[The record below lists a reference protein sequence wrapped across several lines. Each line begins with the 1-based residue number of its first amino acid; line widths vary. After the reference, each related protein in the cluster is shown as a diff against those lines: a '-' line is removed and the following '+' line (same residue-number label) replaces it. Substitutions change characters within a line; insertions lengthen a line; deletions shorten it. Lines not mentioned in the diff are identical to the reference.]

1 MLGRKGRGQ
10 MEMVFAGSI
19 AEFIPDDHILMRVDK
34 VLDLSW
40 LSAEVADC
48 YSPHHG
54 RPGID
59 PEVAVRLMLAGLLCG
74 IVHDRRL
81 MREAQVN
88 LAIRWFAGFGLTE
101 VLPDHSSLT
110 RIRQRWGGE
119 RFKRIF
125 EKSVEACVA
134 AKLVGG
140 DMLHVDAT
148 LIRADVSWAS
158 LAVEHVGAV
167 NKANDDDDNP
177 PTSPHSSSGPGRPRN
192 TSTKPRKVRRSRT
205 DRDARMAT
213 NKYNQRL
220 EPCFKQHTGVDA
232 KCGVQVDVSV
242 ERADVH
248 EGAMLLKQVARVEQ
262 LTGKKLNTVTA
273 DKAYASA
280 DNFASLEERNI
291 DAIIPPAKTR
301 PAKVPLSRFAFDQ
314 LNNVLRCPR
323 GRHLKPGARTGR
335 GRFYRTRTRDCK
347 GCKLAADCLPKSSP
361 RRSIIVQDGHG
372 ALLRARRRHAKK
384 LPGDRAAYHSHRF
397 RVEGVHGEAKTRHG
411 LNRAIR
417 RGLENI
423 AIQTWLTAAAINL
436 KRLAKA
442 AFALF
447 WAMWSQIINQNTILI
462 NELTRYN
469 QFLKNLPQISQS
481 TKTAQNQ
488 PFFNTP
494 LATNYRQNYCK
505 LFNLG
510 CPILFRPFCVWA
522 SAMPKTP
529 VAGSREGQGEGAVVF
544 CLYQNSHICRKPD
557 VGIKKP
563 GENAGF

>member
-1 MLGRKGRGQ
+1 MLGRKARGQ

-19 AEFIPDDHILMRVDK
+19 AEFIPDDHILMRVDR

-40 LSAEVADC
+40 LASEVADC

-101 VLPDHSSLT
+101 TLPDHSSLT
-110 RIRQRWGGE
+110 RIRQRWGGA

-125 EKSVEACVA
+125 EKSVEACIA

-148 LIRADVSWAS
+148 LIRADVSWSS
-158 LAVEHVGAV
+158 LAVEHVEAV
-167 NKANDDDDNP
+167 SKVNDDDDNQP
-177 PTSPHSSSGPGRPRN
+177 PSPSNSGGPGRPRS
-192 TSTKPRKVRRSRT
+192 TSIKLKRVKRSRT

-262 LTGKKLNTVTA
+262 LTGKKLSTVTA

-280 DNFASLEERNI
+280 NNFATLEARTI
-291 DAIIPPAKTR
+291 RAVIPPAKTR

-314 LNNVLRCPR
+314 FNDVLRCPR

-335 GRFYRTRTRDCK
+335 GRFYRTKTRDCK
-347 GCKLAADCLPKSSP
+347 GCKLAVDCLSKTA
-361 RRSIIVQDGHG
+361 RTRSIIIQDGHG

-384 LPGDRAAYHSHRF
+384 LPCDRAAYNSHRF

-447 WAMWSQIINQNTILI
+447 WQLWSQITGQNTTIISQLDHSARFLI
-462 NELTRYN
+462 NMRER
-469 QFLKNLPQISQS
+469 PIS
-481 TKTAQNQ
+481 N
-488 PFFNTP
+488 
-494 LATNYRQNYCK
+494 
-505 LFNLG
+505 
-510 CPILFRPFCVWA
+510 
-522 SAMPKTP
+522 
-529 VAGSREGQGEGAVVF
+529 
-544 CLYQNSHICRKPD
+544 
-557 VGIKKP
+557 
-563 GENAGF
+563 

>member
-1 MLGRKGRGQ
+1 MLGHKSRGQ

-19 AEFIPDDHILMRVDK
+19 ADFIPDDHILMRVDN

-40 LSAEVADC
+40 LAGEVADC

-54 RPGID
+54 RPSID

-81 MREAQVN
+81 LREAQVN
-88 LAIRWFAGFGLTE
+88 LAIRWFTGFGLSET
-101 VLPDHSSLT
+101 LPDHSSLT
-110 RIRQRWGGE
+110 RIRQRWGGA

-148 LIRADVSWAS
+148 LIRADVSWSS
-158 LAVEHVGAV
+158 LAVEHVEAV
-167 NKANDDDDNP
+167 SKVNDLTGDDEGNGP
-177 PTSPHSSSGPGRPRN
+177 PPPNSSGPGRPHNKLPKLKRV
-192 TSTKPRKVRRSRT
+192 KRSRT
-205 DRDARMAT
+205 DADARMAT

-232 KCGVQVDVSV
+232 RYGVQVDVSV

-248 EGAMLLKQVARVEQ
+248 EGAMLLEQVERVEQ
-262 LTGKKLNTVTA
+262 LTGKKLHTVTA

-280 DNFASLEERNI
+280 ANFAALEDRDI
-291 DAIIPPAKTR
+291 RAVIPPARTR
-301 PAKVPLSRFAFDQ
+301 PAKVPLSRFAFDR
-314 LNNVLRCPR
+314 LNDVLRCPR

-335 GRFYRTRTRDCK
+335 GRFYRSKTRDCK
-347 GCKLAADCLPKSSP
+347 GCDLAGDCLSKTASL
-361 RRSIIVQDGHG
+361 RSIIIQDGHG

-411 LNRAIR
+411 LNRATR

-442 AFALF
+442 AFGLF
-447 WAMWSQIINQNTILI
+447 WTIWQWFTGKNHSTI
-462 NELTRYN
+462 SKLTRYS
-469 QFLKNLPQISQS
+469 QFLKNTPQ
-481 TKTAQNQ
+481 
-488 PFFNTP
+488 
-494 LATNYRQNYCK
+494 
-505 LFNLG
+505 
-510 CPILFRPFCVWA
+510 
-522 SAMPKTP
+522 
-529 VAGSREGQGEGAVVF
+529 
-544 CLYQNSHICRKPD
+544 LYQPRQS
-557 VGIKKP
+557 
-563 GENAGF
+563 A